1 MLFCNH
7 KKQVCFFNSMEENN
21 KIYELLKDYDLVVK
35 ERKIILFGSSVV
47 IGILLGFTLNYF
59 WVMDI
64 FGL

>member
-1 MLFCNH
+1 
-7 KKQVCFFNSMEENN
+7 MEEFN
-21 KIYELLKDYDLVVK
+21 KEFQSRNQMFALLKDYDLVVK